1 MASRGR
7 IFISYR
13 RDDAPG
19 DARSIRDR
27 LGYKFGD
34 ASVFMDVDNLFAGQR
49 FDQELDKALAQCEVL
64 VVIIGRRW
72 MDLLAENKRKGGRD
86 YVRAEIAAALKRDIV
101 VIPVLV
107 GREGALPVLPRADEL
122 PGDIRDFVLFQKHA
136 VAHESFGRDAN
147 ELIAAVGAILRER
160 SPPPW
165 KGLPFGGLAGAVA
178 GIVLLAALTGT
189 ALWVLSRPSAP
200 GIAVTK
206 KATDEIDAVTK
217 KARDEQGQRPT
228 AETTRSVIE
237 EAARRRVELYQSQA
251 AKGDASAMDR
261 LGTFYEEGNGVPK
274 DLQQAITWYQK
285 AATRGNEDSKAR
297 LRRLKVTN

>member
-1 MASRGR
+1 M
-7 IFISYR
+7 
-13 RDDAPG
+13 PG
-19 DARSIRDR
+19 
-27 LGYKFGD
+27 
-34 ASVFMDVDNLFAGQR
+34 
-49 FDQELDKALAQCEVL
+49 
-64 VVIIGRRW
+64 
-72 MDLLAENKRKGGRD
+72 
-86 YVRAEIAAALKRDIV
+86 
-101 VIPVLV
+101 
-107 GREGALPVLPRADEL
+107 LPRAAEL

-147 ELIAAVGAILRER
+147 RADRGGRAILPRER
-160 SPPPW
+160 SPPLW

-189 ALWVLSRPSAP
+189 ALWVLSRPGVPS
-200 GIAVTK
+200 IAVTK
-206 KATDEIDAVTK
+206 KAADDIDAVTK

-228 AETTRSVIE
+228 AETTKSVIE

-285 AATRGNEDSKAR
+285 AATRGNEESKAR